1 MAMKHRVPVRLAHTA
16 VTALPRRK
24 SQARVCHTQRS
35 IQNLLVRD
43 RAPDPVTVRIIHVIN
58 NPCSSRPGTAVARVR
73 QVVDAH
79 EAHCVVILRGLGAP
93 PCPCC
98 LDLPRRAVVLQPLL
112 QLAAARYNMLDSLQ
126 LAECPWHDLFL
137 CE

>member
-1 MAMKHRVPVRLAHTA
+1 M
-16 VTALPRRK
+16 
-24 SQARVCHTQRS
+24 
-35 IQNLLVRD
+35 
-43 RAPDPVTVRIIHVIN
+43 IN

-98 LDLPRRAVVLQPLL
+98 LLLRRAVVLQ
-112 QLAAARYNMLDSLQ
+112 LAGSGCRALCLPASSSVTGSLG
-126 LAECPWHDLFL
+126 F
-137 CE
+137 